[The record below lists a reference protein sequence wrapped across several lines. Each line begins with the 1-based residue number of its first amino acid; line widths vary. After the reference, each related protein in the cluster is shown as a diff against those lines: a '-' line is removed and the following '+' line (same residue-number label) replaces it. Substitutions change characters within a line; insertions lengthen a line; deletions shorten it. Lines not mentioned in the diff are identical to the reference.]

1 MNKKIDISV
10 LEENF
15 ERRSIRFEQIINN
28 EYYFKN
34 CKSSIWEYFQIKG
47 WYEMLI
53 NNNVRNSKQA
63 FYDAA
68 KTDIWYYKTYHS
80 QVRDLYSYGRTHVL
94 EAALS
99 DNETVMDEYSQINY
113 QLNKHGR
120 KLVWYS
126 DMVNDGEGHIYCA
139 LISAAMTKNKTELER
154 LNEIVKTRCL
164 KLKKNQWM
172 NIDLKFFEGIVEED
186 ETKVKD
192 TIVQLCTTEHKRR
205 NKHSFFFKDIVS
217 HPAQGYLKIAWL
229 NNMQIEI
236 ENKYIHQEIIPIEP
250 NEEYEDNVS
259 KLMSNMITEEPPM
272 NFNGQRIKK
281 E

>member
-15 ERRSIRFEQIINN
+15 ERRSKRFDQISTS

-34 CKSSIWEYFQIKG
+34 CRLSIWEYFQIKG
-47 WYEMLI
+47 WYELLI
-53 NNNVRNSKQA
+53 NNSVQKSKQA

-68 KTDIWYYKTYHS
+68 KTDIYYYETYTN
-80 QVRDLYSYGRTHVL
+80 QVTDLFSYGRTHVL
-94 EAALS
+94 ETALS
-99 DNETVMDEYSQINY
+99 DNESVMDEYSQINY

-126 DMVNDGEGHIYCA
+126 DMVNDGEAHIYCA
-139 LISAAMTKNKTELER
+139 LISSAMTKNIEELKR
-154 LNEIVKTRCL
+154 LNHLVRSKCL

-172 NIDLKFFEGIVEED
+172 NIDLDFFEGIVEKD
-186 ETKVKD
+186 ETRVKE
-192 TIVQLCTTEHKRR
+192 TIIQLCTKEHKRR

-229 NNMQIEI
+229 NNMKIGI
-236 ENKYIHQEIIPIEP
+236 ENNYIHNEIIPIEP
-250 NEEYEDNVS
+250 NEKYEDNVA
-259 KLMSNMITEEPPM
+259 KLMLKMIVEEPPV
-272 NFNGQRIKK
+272 NYNGQRTNKK
-281 E
+281 

>member
-1 MNKKIDISV
+1 MRKSIDISAI
-10 LEENF
+10 EENF
-15 ERRSIRFEQIINN
+15 ERRHKRFEQITNN

-34 CKSSIWEYFQIKG
+34 CRLSIWEYYQIKG
-47 WYEMLI
+47 WYELLV
-53 NNNVRNSKQA
+53 NKDTKKSKQA

-68 KTDIWYYKTYHS
+68 KTDIYYYETYKN
-80 QVRDLYSYGRTHVL
+80 QVTDLFSYGRTHVL
-94 EAALS
+94 ETALS
-99 DNETVMDEYSQINY
+99 DKVSVMKEYSNINY

-139 LISAAMTKNKTELER
+139 LISAAMTKNITELER
-154 LNEIVKTRCL
+154 LNKIVQTKCL
-164 KLKKNQWM
+164 NLKKNQWM

-192 TIVQLCTTEHKRR
+192 TILQLCTKEHKRR
-205 NKHSFFFKDIVS
+205 NKHSLFFKDIVS

-236 ENKYIHQEIIPIEP
+236 ENEVIHQEIIPIEP
-250 NEEYEDNVS
+250 NKEYEDNVA
-259 KLMSNMITEEPPM
+259 KVMSNMIAEEPPN
-272 NFNGQRIKK
+272 NFNGQKIKR

>member
-229 NNMQIEI
+229 NNMEIEI

-250 NEEYEDNVS
+250 NEEYEDNVA